1 MFPQEMVSLTFD
13 LACEEVNVSVV
24 DSVHVHPD
32 HDLDSC
38 PSLCLAPKI

>member
-13 LACEEVNVSVV
+13 LACEEVNENDV
-24 DSVHVHPD
+24 DSVHVYPD
-32 HDLDSC
+32 PDLDSC